1 MTNQSTNSYDTAA
14 SGEVQAAVKRLA
26 GQIESII
33 SQHSSNVDKVMSG
46 VTASGVKEN
55 YLAVEAKYKKSA
67 SEVLG
72 IIQMLLQTMGDN
84 DATAAETLKKAQAA
98 VDRIGA

>member
-14 SGEVQAAVKRLA
+14 SGEVQAAVKRIA
-26 GQIESII
+26 GQIEAIL

-46 VTASGVKEN
+46 VTASGVKES
-55 YLAVEAKYKKSA
+55 YLAVEGKYKNSA
-67 SEVLG
+67 KEVLG
-72 IIQMLLQTMGDN
+72 IIQLLLQTMGDN